1 MNLLLN
7 PSNHLFELARRGRRL
22 PHLILAIVLGF
33 VFVLLAQMVGGIPF
47 LMIMAVGQ
55 QLPLDNPEALT
66 ASLQPDTALEQ
77 TLFLVMLFTPIF
89 LLLWLWLALFEK
101 RPFWTIG
108 LEWAGAGWKYA
119 RGLGVGLVMFGA
131 AAGLMAVL
139 GYVEQETG
147 ERQAQGAAALGGVLL
162 VLLGWVVQG
171 AAEEAIA
178 RGWLLPVI
186 GARYRPGLGVVLSA
200 LVFAVYHSLNPNLS
214 PVAVLNLFLFGLFA
228 ALYALFESG
237 LWGVFA
243 LHTAWNWSQGNL
255 FGFEVS
261 GAEPA
266 GGMLVNLAETGPD
279 ALTGGAFGPEGGLL
293 VTLVLLVAS
302 AVVWLICQRRQA
314 L

>member
-22 PHLILAIVLGF
+22 PHLILAIVLSF

-47 LMIMAVGQ
+47 LMIMAVGR
-55 QLPLDNPEALT
+55 QLPLDNQEALT
-66 ASLQPDTALEQ
+66 AGLQPDTALERM
-77 TLFLVMLFTPIF
+77 LFLVMLFTPIF
-89 LLLWLWLALFEK
+89 LLLWLWLAVFEK

-119 RGLGVGLVMFGA
+119 RGLAVGLVMFGA
-131 AAGLMAVL
+131 AVGLMAAL
-139 GYVEQETG
+139 GYVEQQTG
-147 ERQAQGAAALGGVLL
+147 ERQAQGTAALGGVLL

-228 ALYALFESG
+228 ALYALFEGG

-261 GAEPA
+261 GIEPA
-266 GGMLVNLAETGPD
+266 GGMLVNLAEAGPD